1 MRTRRAMLL
10 RSRFFAMLLFF
21 FFGCMAFFY
30 VWERIS
36 AVQLTIRIEKL
47 KEEVA
52 SLENDVKRLEIR
64 KTELSAHRRIESVA
78 REKLGLRYPK
88 QSEIVLVTKD
98 ERFVSLTGKADVQGK
113 D

>member
-1 MRTRRAMLL
+1 MLL

-21 FFGCMAFFY
+21 FFGCVAFFY

-47 KEEVA
+47 KEDVA
-52 SLENDVKRLEIR
+52 SLENEVKRLEIR

-88 QSEIVLVTKD
+88 QGEIVFVTKD
-98 ERFVSLTGKADVQGK
+98 EKCVSPIGKQDVQGK
-113 D
+113 N